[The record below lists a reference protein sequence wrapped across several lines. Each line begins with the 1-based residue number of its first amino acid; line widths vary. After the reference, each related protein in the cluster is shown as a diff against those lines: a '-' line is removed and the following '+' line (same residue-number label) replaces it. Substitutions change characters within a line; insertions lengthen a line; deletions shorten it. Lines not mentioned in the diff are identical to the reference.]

1 MLHGGHLDGAKSR
14 RIQHPHPH
22 WFGVVDGP
30 VTVIAILG
38 PQGERLHLLR

>member
-1 MLHGGHLDGAKSR
+1 MERSHVEFSTR
-14 RIQHPHPH
+14 TRIG
-22 WFGVVDGP
+22 FSAVDGP